1 MARMIRQ
8 KVRDMKNYKIAEVL
22 KEYRKKNDLSVTQVS
37 NILKEHNNYTAPKT
51 IYGWE
56 SGHTQPDADTLMFL
70 CKLYKV
76 DDVLESFGYKEKE
89 QKEEDVPEIIL
100 TAKELE
106 LIENYRKNEEM
117 QSAVDRLLNLEEDD

>member
-37 NILKEHNNYTAPKT
+37 NILKEHNNYAAPKT

-56 SGHTQPDADTLMFL
+56 SGVSH
-70 CKLYKV
+70 
-76 DDVLESFGYKEKE
+76 S
-89 QKEEDVPEIIL
+89 
-100 TAKELE
+100 
-106 LIENYRKNEEM
+106 
-117 QSAVDRLLNLEEDD
+117 

>member
-1 MARMIRQ
+1 
-8 KVRDMKNYKIAEVL
+8 MKNYKIAEVL

-37 NILKEHNNYTAPKT
+37 NILKEHNNYAAPKT

-76 DDVLESFGYKEKE
+76 DDVLESFGPFYQNHAINPKYNYQLKHHQ
-89 QKEEDVPEIIL
+89 QK
-100 TAKELE
+100 
-106 LIENYRKNEEM
+106 
-117 QSAVDRLLNLEEDD
+117 